1 MKVKLAEEKVS
12 ALKNELQSKEHEL
25 TQSKGLLFE
34 TIEAFDAA
42 KHKIT
47 SLS

>member
-25 TQSKGLLFE
+25 KKSKLDFSSQALHGDLFDL
-34 TIEAFDAA
+34 EAP
-42 KHKIT
+42 
-47 SLS
+47 